1 MTTDSPLPQFV
12 DSQAEVAIRLGVN
25 RHSVKEWLAE
35 GAPRKTSAG
44 YDVHA
49 IEEWRAIHK
58 RANGEMPELLEIS
71 KEDFARRL
79 MMAKLRR
86 AEGEAIRA
94 ESEGKIKNHEALK
107 TTEDVVHLDD
117 VERFLASFFGETRRV
132 LMRIPKEMKNGYP
145 EELRQD
151 LADDLESRLAIALR
165 TMAGYCRRITDL
177 REV

>member
-1 MTTDSPLPQFV
+1 MTSEPTPPQFV
-12 DSQAEVAIRLGVN
+12 DSQAEVAARLGVN
-25 RHSVKEWLAE
+25 RHTIKEWLAE

-44 YDVHA
+44 YDIQA
-49 IEEWRAIHK
+49 IEEWRALHK
-58 RANGEMPELLEIS
+58 RSGAMPEMEIS
-71 KEDFARRL
+71 QEEFARRL
-79 MMAKLRR
+79 LAAKLRR

-94 ESEGKIKNHEALK
+94 ESEGKIKSHEALK

-151 LADDLESRLAIALR
+151 LAEDLESRLAIALR